1 MSLIDLDNSPR
12 MAGNLRAEDLN
23 DNGCVALASR
33 ILTDAAENYILARR
47 HLDQDPA
54 NKDAIEHYRICREFY
69 NRELFVALSCG
80 AVSPKATV
88 RELDRMARRE
98 GKERKRGWHGTAM

>member
-12 MAGNLRAEDLN
+12 MAGNLRPEDLN

-54 NKDAIEHYRICREFY
+54 NKDAIEHYQICREFY

-88 RELDRMARRE
+88 KELDRMARGNTKAGGRQ
-98 GKERKRGWHGTAM
+98 WHGTAM